1 MKRIIVGIA
10 SAIIVLAAGYITFA
24 IIKANDTSSDVTTV
38 QEPSTPELSA
48 NKLIGGLD
56 HVWDIGFLP
65 DRTLIFSERSGTI
78 SKLIDGRKVAIENP
92 DDVEPGGEGGL
103 MGIAV
108 DPDFNDSRYVFACFN
123 STRGD
128 IRVARWAVDQAVE
141 GLTNRTDIITG
152 IPSATSGRHSGCQLE
167 FGPDNNLWVATGDA
181 ADESQPQDRS
191 TLGGKILRVDRDGKA
206 AADNVDGPDKRVYS
220 YGHRNSQGLALYAKK
235 QGDSFGVSVEHG
247 PSRDDEINQLQPG
260 NFGWAP
266 GASYDENVSMTDV
279 RRFPDAIESVWSSGD
294 TTIAPS
300 GATFLSGEKWG
311 RLNGW
316 LAVSVL
322 KGQKLMLLN
331 IANGAVDGTRTLFEG
346 EYGRLRAAVLGS
358 DGSLYVSTDNGGD
371 DSILKISPNGN

>member
-24 IIKANDTSSDVTTV
+24 IIKSNDTSSDVTTV

-65 DRTLIFSERSGTI
+65 DQTLIFSERSGTI

-92 DDVEPGGEGGL
+92 DDVESGGEGGL

-108 DPDFNDSRYVFACFN
+108 DPDFNDSRYVFVCFN

-206 AADNVDGPDKRVYS
+206 AADNPDAPDKRVYS

-247 PSRDDEINQLQPG
+247 PSSDDEINQLQPG

-266 GASYDENVSMTDV
+266 GANYDENAPMTDV
-279 RRFPDAIESVWSSGD
+279 RRFTDAIESVWSSGD

-300 GATFLSGEKWG
+300 GATFLSGEQWG